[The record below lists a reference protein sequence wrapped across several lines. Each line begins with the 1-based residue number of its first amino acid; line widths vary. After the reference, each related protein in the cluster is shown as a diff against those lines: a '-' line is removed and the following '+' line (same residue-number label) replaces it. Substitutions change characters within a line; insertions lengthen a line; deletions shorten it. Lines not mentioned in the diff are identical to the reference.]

1 MLAPG
6 LEVRSTVVGENMAAK
21 ATRAV
26 VAGTSVRSYSL
37 SEGRGER
44 GNPAAHLT
52 LPLFS
57 PGTKES
63 PVMAPNSGNSLG

>member
-1 MLAPG
+1 MPAPG
-6 LEVRSTVVGENMAAK
+6 LEVPSTVVGENMAAK

-26 VAGTSVRSYSL
+26 VVRASVRSYSL
-37 SEGRGER
+37 SEGRGESR
-44 GNPAAHLT
+44 NPAAHLT

-57 PGTKES
+57 PGTTGR